1 MAKLNQSEVNEHLA
15 ALDGWKLDGESITK
29 TFKFKDFSEAWDF
42 MNQVA
47 VIADKELNHHPDWSN
62 AYNQVDIRLTTHDE
76 GGLTGKDFRLA
87 QTANKIASSL
97 D

>member
-76 GGLTGKDFRLA
+76 GGLTDKDFRLA

>member
-87 QTANKIASSL
+87 QTANQIASSL